1 MTTVLVSAPATG
13 TQKGE
18 KNQARNEQEPAA
30 TTESA
35 ARETAL
41 RLTSRWFFAG
51 MQGAQI
57 TARQKRRIRNG
68 CCKQAFASGWKPAA
82 RRAGQRRRSWLCAK
96 HDSRQDAHS
105 ENRNGQKTG
114 NGRIR
119 RCYRWFNR
127 RLTIIRYHASR
138 EHQERKYFSFVY
150 CTTLYPVSF
159 PPRAY

>member
-41 RLTSRWFFAG
+41 RLTSRRFFAG
-51 MQGAQI
+51 MQGAQT
-57 TARQKRRIRNG
+57 TARQRRRIRNG

-114 NGRIR
+114 NGRMR
-119 RCYRWFNR
+119 RCYRRFKR
-127 RLTIIRYHASR
+127 RLTIRINFAAHLPFY
-138 EHQERKYFSFVY
+138 Y
-150 CTTLYPVSF
+150 TL
-159 PPRAY
+159 AN